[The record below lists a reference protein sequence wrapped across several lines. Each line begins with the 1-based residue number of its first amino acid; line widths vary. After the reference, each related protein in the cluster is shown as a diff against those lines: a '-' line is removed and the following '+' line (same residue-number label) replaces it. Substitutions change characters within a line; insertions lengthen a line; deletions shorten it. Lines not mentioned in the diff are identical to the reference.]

1 MNIVFAYPTGLNPQ
15 KGGVERI
22 TDIIAKI
29 LLKRGYTIFY
39 LNWKREQDNY
49 EYPVPVID
57 LPSSNLEDP
66 NNLEVYNRFLKENR
80 IDVIIN
86 QHGLYEGTYFL
97 SQVKVQNV
105 KIISVLHSDPFGYYN
120 HLFADLMTL
129 RDSSIKEKVKRV
141 ARFFLYRKVKKIIH
155 RSLVNHYTFI
165 QEHPQYVCLLSE
177 SYKERLEEYCDL
189 PDNYFISIPN
199 PNTYENIEIIPH
211 KEPILLFVGR
221 LDNRSKKLFTLID
234 IWYRLCKL
242 YPQWKLIIVGDGP
255 DKDVLI
261 NKAKDISNIEFKG
274 YQDPREYYEKAS
286 IFCMTSIFEGFP
298 MCLTEAMQFG
308 CVPIAFDSFSAVYD
322 IIKPGET
329 GELVKSFDKK
339 EYVGKLIHLIDDET
353 YRKKLS
359 KNAFQYVKR
368 YDIANILPKWIE
380 LIEKGNIYYW
390 Y

>member
-49 EYPVPVID
+49 EYPVPIID

-380 LIEKGNIYYW
+380 LIEK
-390 Y
+390 

>member
-155 RSLVNHYTFI
+155 RSLINHYTFI

-380 LIEKGNIYYW
+380 LIEK
-390 Y
+390 

>member
-1 MNIVFAYPTGLNPQ
+1 MNIVFAYPKGLNPQ

-380 LIEKGNIYYW
+380 LIEK
-390 Y
+390 

>member
-242 YPQWKLIIVGDGP
+242 YPQWKLIFVGDGP

-380 LIEKGNIYYW
+380 LIEK
-390 Y
+390 

>member
-1 MNIVFAYPTGLNPQ
+1 M
-15 KGGVERI
+15 
-22 TDIIAKI
+22 
-29 LLKRGYTIFY
+29 
-39 LNWKREQDNY
+39 
-49 EYPVPVID
+49 
-57 LPSSNLEDP
+57 
-66 NNLEVYNRFLKENR
+66 
-80 IDVIIN
+80 
-86 QHGLYEGTYFL
+86 
-97 SQVKVQNV
+97 
-105 KIISVLHSDPFGYYN
+105 
-120 HLFADLMTL
+120 
-129 RDSSIKEKVKRV
+129 
-141 ARFFLYRKVKKIIH
+141 
-155 RSLVNHYTFI
+155 
-165 QEHPQYVCLLSE
+165 
-177 SYKERLEEYCDL
+177 
-189 PDNYFISIPN
+189 
-199 PNTYENIEIIPH
+199 
-211 KEPILLFVGR
+211 LFVGR

-308 CVPIAFDSFSAVYD
+308 CVPVAFDSFSAVYD

-380 LIEKGNIYYW
+380 LIEK
-390 Y
+390 

>member
-234 IWYRLCKL
+234 IWSRLCKL

-380 LIEKGNIYYW
+380 LIEK
-390 Y
+390 

>member
-155 RSLVNHYTFI
+155 RSLVNHYIFI

-380 LIEKGNIYYW
+380 LIEK
-390 Y
+390 

>member
-66 NNLEVYNRFLKENR
+66 NNLEVYKRFLKENR

-380 LIEKGNIYYW
+380 LIEK
-390 Y
+390 

>member
-368 YDIANILPKWIE
+368 YDIANILTKWIE
-380 LIEKGNIYYW
+380 LIEK
-390 Y
+390 

>member
-105 KIISVLHSDPFGYYN
+105 KIISVLHSDPFGYYD

-380 LIEKGNIYYW
+380 LIEK
-390 Y
+390 

>member
-129 RDSSIKEKVKRV
+129 RNSSIKEKVKRV

-177 SYKERLEEYCDL
+177 SYKERLKEYCDL
-189 PDNYFISIPN
+189 PDNYFMSIPN

-380 LIEKGNIYYW
+380 LIEK
-390 Y
+390 

>member
-261 NKAKDISNIEFKG
+261 NKAKDIPNIEFKG

-380 LIEKGNIYYW
+380 LIEK
-390 Y
+390 

>member
-105 KIISVLHSDPFGYYN
+105 KIISVLHSDPFGYYD

-308 CVPIAFDSFSAVYD
+308 CVPVAFDSFSAVYD

-380 LIEKGNIYYW
+380 LIEK
-390 Y
+390 

>member
-105 KIISVLHSDPFGYYN
+105 KIMSVLHSDPFGYYN

-380 LIEKGNIYYW
+380 LIEK
-390 Y
+390 

>member
-105 KIISVLHSDPFGYYN
+105 KIISVLHSDLFGYYN

-380 LIEKGNIYYW
+380 LIEK
-390 Y
+390 

>member
-242 YPQWKLIIVGDGP
+242 YPQWKLIIVCDGP

-380 LIEKGNIYYW
+380 LIEK
-390 Y
+390 

>member
-199 PNTYENIEIIPH
+199 PNTYENIEIIPQ

-242 YPQWKLIIVGDGP
+242 YPQWKLVIVGDGP
-255 DKDVLI
+255 DKDTLV
-261 NKAKDISNIEFKG
+261 NKSKDIPGIEFVG
-274 YQDPREYYEKAS
+274 RQDPCPYYEKAS

-380 LIEKGNIYYW
+380 LIEK
-390 Y
+390 

>member
-105 KIISVLHSDPFGYYN
+105 KIISVLHSYPFGYYN

-199 PNTYENIEIIPH
+199 PNTYENIEIIPQ

-380 LIEKGNIYYW
+380 LIEK
-390 Y
+390 

>member
-359 KNAFQYVKR
+359 KNAFLYVKR

-380 LIEKGNIYYW
+380 LIEK
-390 Y
+390 

>member
-129 RDSSIKEKVKRV
+129 RDSSIKEKVTRV

-380 LIEKGNIYYW
+380 LIEK
-390 Y
+390 

>member
-1 MNIVFAYPTGLNPQ
+1 MIKMNIVFAYPTGLNPQ

-105 KIISVLHSDPFGYYN
+105 KIISVLHSAPFGYYN

-199 PNTYENIEIIPH
+199 PNTYENIEIIPQ

-380 LIEKGNIYYW
+380 LIEK
-390 Y
+390 

>member
-1 MNIVFAYPTGLNPQ
+1 MIKMNIVFAYPTGLNPQ

-39 LNWKREQDNY
+39 LNWEREQDNY

-105 KIISVLHSDPFGYYN
+105 KIISVLHSDPFGYYD

-308 CVPIAFDSFSAVYD
+308 CVPVAFDSFSAVYD

-380 LIEKGNIYYW
+380 LIEK
-390 Y
+390 

>member
-120 HLFADLMTL
+120 HLFTDLMTL

-322 IIKPGET
+322 IIKSGET
-329 GELVKSFDKK
+329 GELVKSFNKK
-339 EYVGKLIHLIDDET
+339 KYVEKLIHLIDDET

-380 LIEKGNIYYW
+380 LIEK
-390 Y
+390 

>member
-80 IDVIIN
+80 IDIIIN

-129 RDSSIKEKVKRV
+129 RGSSIKEKVKRV

-380 LIEKGNIYYW
+380 LIEK
-390 Y
+390 

>member
-22 TDIIAKI
+22 TDIITKI

-380 LIEKGNIYYW
+380 LIEK
-390 Y
+390 

>member
-22 TDIIAKI
+22 TYSIAKM
-29 LLKRGYTIFY
+29 LVKRGYTIFY

-380 LIEKGNIYYW
+380 LIEK
-390 Y
+390 

>member
-1 MNIVFAYPTGLNPQ
+1 MIKMNIVFAYPTGLNPQ

-380 LIEKGNIYYW
+380 LIEK
-390 Y
+390 

>member
-199 PNTYENIEIIPH
+199 PNTYENIEIIQH

-380 LIEKGNIYYW
+380 LIEK
-390 Y
+390 

>member
-129 RDSSIKEKVKRV
+129 IDSSIKEKVKRV

-380 LIEKGNIYYW
+380 LIEK
-390 Y
+390 

>member
-1 MNIVFAYPTGLNPQ
+1 MIKMNIVFAYPTGLNPQ

-199 PNTYENIEIIPH
+199 PNTYENIEIIPQ

-380 LIEKGNIYYW
+380 LIEK
-390 Y
+390 

>member
-1 MNIVFAYPTGLNPQ
+1 MNILFILKQFPRY
-15 KGGVERI
+15 GGVEKMTI
-22 TDIIAKI
+22 TLSNSLVKI
-29 LLKRGYTIFY
+29 GYNVCILSLFKGNKCEY
-39 LNWKREQDNY
+39 MSRLDSKVVCLNM
-49 EYPVPVID
+49 
-57 LPSSNLEDP
+57 P
-66 NNLEVYNRFLKENR
+66 NEKMFSRENR
-80 IDVIIN
+80 RHFLLVLQENEIDVIIN
-86 QHGLYEGTYFL
+86 QNMDYEVNKLMLKLKGNVQGNGKYFPAFITVVHNDPFVDFKCLDTMIKGRGVKNVLKRMLKPIYQVYIHNVVRRSYIMASLVSDKMVVL
-97 SQVKVQNV
+97 SKSYVSSCAELSRCEYE
-105 KIISVLHSDPFGYYN
+105 KII
-120 HLFADLMTL
+120 A
-129 RDSSIKEKVKRV
+129 
-141 ARFFLYRKVKKIIH
+141 
-155 RSLVNHYTFI
+155 
-165 QEHPQYVCLLSE
+165 
-177 SYKERLEEYCDL
+177 
-189 PDNYFISIPN
+189 IPN
-199 PNTYENIEIIPH
+199 GFNVDDKVDGLFLNR
-211 KEPILLFVGR
+211 KKLLYVGR
-221 LDNRSKKLFTLID
+221 LVETQKKISELIN
-234 IWYRLCKL
+234 IWKYLCEEFL
-242 YPQWKLIIVGDGP
+242 DWDLLIVGDGP

-380 LIEKGNIYYW
+380 LIEK
-390 Y
+390 

>member
-22 TDIIAKI
+22 TDIIAEI

-380 LIEKGNIYYW
+380 LIEK
-390 Y
+390 

>member
-1 MNIVFAYPTGLNPQ
+1 MIKMNIVFAYPTGLNPQ

-199 PNTYENIEIIPH
+199 PNTYENIEIIPQ

-286 IFCMTSIFEGFP
+286 IFCMASIFEGFP

-380 LIEKGNIYYW
+380 LIEK
-390 Y
+390 

>member
-80 IDVIIN
+80 IDIIIN

-274 YQDPREYYEKAS
+274 YQDSREYYEKAS

-380 LIEKGNIYYW
+380 LIEK
-390 Y
+390 

>member
-1 MNIVFAYPTGLNPQ
+1 MIKMNIVFAYPTGLNPQ

-261 NKAKDISNIEFKG
+261 NKAKDIPNIEFKG

-380 LIEKGNIYYW
+380 LIEK
-390 Y
+390 

>member
-199 PNTYENIEIIPH
+199 PNTYENIEIIPQ
-211 KEPILLFVGR
+211 KETILLFVGR

-380 LIEKGNIYYW
+380 LIEK
-390 Y
+390 